1 MLERINSNED
11 LKKIPE
17 NRLGDLASEI
27 RAFLIDSISRTG
39 GHLASNLGV
48 VELTIALHRVYD
60 LPKDRIVWDVGH
72 QAYTHKILSGRRDRF
87 DTLRKKDGLSGFP
100 RREESDYDCFDT
112 GHSSTSISAALGF
125 VKARE
130 LTGEDYNVCAVIG
143 DGSFT
148 GGEVFEA
155 MNNASSLDTNM
166 VVVLNDN
173 AMSISRNVG
182 GISEYLAKVRTSEA
196 YTGLKM
202 GVSSTL
208 SKMPVLG
215 DNLVSAIRKT
225 KTGIKH
231 FIIPG
236 MFFEDM
242 GFTYLGPVDG
252 HDIKQLIR
260 VITEAKKVKGP
271 VIVHAIT
278 EKGHGYLPAQKDP
291 QRFHGTPSFTAS
303 SGEPLKKKNE
313 TYTDVFSSEIVKI
326 AAENKK
332 VVAVTAAMAEG
343 TGLRRFASLYP
354 DRFIDV
360 GIAEA
365 HAVTYCASLA
375 ISGLVPVFAVYSSFL
390 QRGYD
395 QVMMDVCAQKLH
407 VVFAI
412 DRGGFV
418 GADGKTHQG
427 CFDLSYLSMIPG
439 MTVMAPK
446 NAAELRM
453 MLDFAVNEMTGPVAV
468 RYPRGEA
475 LDCYES
481 FSAPIEYGKWEILE
495 KGSKVA
501 LVAAGAAVNTARE
514 AAEIL
519 RNEGYGPSVVNARFI
534 KPVDEEML
542 NELAQDHDY
551 IITME
556 ENVRCG
562 GLGAQVL
569 DTANANGLKAG
580 IIISAIPDMFVRHG
594 SIDQQREVTCTNA
607 GSIVKLFHE
616 TERADGCCS
625 KGKT

>member
-1 MLERINSNED
+1 MLERINSSED

-17 NRLGDLASEI
+17 NRLQDLADEI
-27 RAFLIDSISRTG
+27 RDFLIASISRTG

-60 LPKDRIVWDVGH
+60 LPKDKLIWDVGH

-100 RREESDYDCFDT
+100 RREESEYDSFDT

-130 LTGEDYNVCAVIG
+130 LTSEDYDVCAVIG

-155 MNNASSLDTNM
+155 MNNASSLNTNM

-202 GVSSTL
+202 GVSSAL
-208 SKMPVLG
+208 SKMPVMG
-215 DNLVSAIRKT
+215 DNLVSAIRRT
-225 KTGIKH
+225 KSGIKH

-242 GFTYLGPVDG
+242 GFTYLGPADG

-260 VITEAKKVKGP
+260 VLSEAKKVKGP
-271 VIVHAIT
+271 VIVHVIT

-291 QRFHGTPSFTAS
+291 QRFHGTPSFSTS
-303 SGEPLKKKNE
+303 NGEPVKQKSE
-313 TYTDVFSSEIVKI
+313 TYTDVFSSEIVRI

-343 TGLRRFASLYP
+343 AGLRRFASLYP

-360 GIAEA
+360 GIAEG
-365 HAVTYCASLA
+365 HAVTFCSALA
-375 ISGLVPVFAVYSSFL
+375 VSGLVPVFAVYSSFL

-395 QVMMDVCAQKLH
+395 QIMMDVCAQKLH

-427 CFDLSYLSMIPG
+427 CFDFSYLSMIPG

-446 NAAELRM
+446 NGIELRR
-453 MLDFAVNEMTGPVAV
+453 MLDYAVNEMTGPVAI
-468 RYPRGEA
+468 RYPRGTA
-475 LDCYES
+475 LSCFDECD
-481 FSAPIEYGKWEILE
+481 APIEYGKWEMLE
-495 KGSKVA
+495 KGGKVA
-501 LVAAGAAVNTARE
+501 LVAAGAAVDTARK
-514 AAEIL
+514 AAAIL
-519 RNEGYGPSVVNARFI
+519 KEEGIVPTIVNARFI

-542 NELAQDHDY
+542 KELSQNHDC

-556 ENVRCG
+556 ENVRSG

-569 DTANANGLKAG
+569 DIANRNSLRSKL
-580 IIISAIPDMFVRHG
+580 IISAIPDMFVRHA
-594 SIDQQREVTCTNA
+594 SVDEQRETTGTDA
-607 GSIVKLFHE
+607 ASIVRIYHE
-616 TERADGCCS
+616 YGENG
-625 KGKT
+625 